1 MIRKVLRYQNVDQKT
16 YINEGQKTQW
26 TKEKGTKGQS
36 MMYKTLHRKLKMTT
50 NDITNQIT
58 ITIYL
63 LHYLIK
69 LFILNN
75 KRVNHK
81 VVPLPL

>member
-1 MIRKVLRYQNVDQKT
+1 MLIRRRKSMKDRQLKWQKEKRT
-16 YINEGQKTQW
+16 KEQTMKYKTQ
-26 TKEKGTKGQS
+26 
-36 MMYKTLHRKLKMTT
+36 HRKLKMTT

-69 LFILNN
+69 LRGYTSKLFI
-75 KRVNHK
+75 
-81 VVPLPL
+81 